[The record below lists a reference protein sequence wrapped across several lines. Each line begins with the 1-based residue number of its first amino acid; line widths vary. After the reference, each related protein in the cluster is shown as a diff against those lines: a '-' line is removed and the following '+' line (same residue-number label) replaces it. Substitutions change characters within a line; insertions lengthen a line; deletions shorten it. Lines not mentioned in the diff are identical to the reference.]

1 MRRLD
6 ELLPAR
12 QGETLLRR
20 LRASDLDPFHAY
32 RSDAALATWQGW
44 SPMIRD
50 EACAFLAQMAPIAA
64 LVPGDWVQLAI
75 AEAGSDRLIGDV
87 GVHLETDGSAAEIGF
102 TLGREAQGRGHAT
115 RAVRSA
121 LALIF
126 ASTAVALVRGVTDAR
141 NLRSIRVLERAGFA
155 REAERQVFFKGE
167 YCKEFVH
174 VCRRG
179 AV

>member
-1 MRRLD
+1 M
-6 ELLPAR
+6 A
-12 QGETLLRR
+12 
-20 LRASDLDPFHAY
+20 
-32 RSDAALATWQGW
+32 
-44 SPMIRD
+44 RD
-50 EACAFLAQMAPIAA
+50 EACAFVAQMAPIAA

-87 GVHLETDGSAAEIGF
+87 GVYLETDGSAAAIGF

-121 LALIF
+121 LALVF
-126 ASTAVALVRGVTDAR
+126 ASAAIERVRAVVDAR

-167 YCKEFVH
+167 YCTEFVH

-179 AV
+179 AD